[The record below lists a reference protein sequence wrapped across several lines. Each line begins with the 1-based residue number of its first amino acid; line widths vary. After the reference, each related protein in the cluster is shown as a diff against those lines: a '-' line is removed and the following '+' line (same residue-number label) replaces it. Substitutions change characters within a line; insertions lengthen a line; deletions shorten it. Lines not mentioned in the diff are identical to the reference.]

1 MQFDNVYTGEHWKPV
16 VIKGFPL
23 RHKYDVSNLGRI
35 RRYDKK
41 LGQYKIL
48 KVAQVKGYP
57 IYSFWGKETRR
68 TALIHRL
75 VSENFV
81 EREYK
86 SQNYVIHLDFNKSNN
101 RADNLKW
108 VTRETMIQ
116 HMKINPNWDPSRP
129 RNLNNAKLT
138 ETEVIRLKKKLKRGK
153 TALYKIA
160 REFGI
165 THTQLNRIRR
175 GENWGHIK
183 ID

>member
-1 MQFDNVYTGEHWKPV
+1 MVYESSFSGEQWKAV
-16 VIKGFPL
+16 TIKNFPL
-23 RHKYDVSNLGRI
+23 KHRYEVSSLGRI
-35 RRYDKK
+35 RRFDSKSHQFK
-41 LGQYKIL
+41 VL
-48 KVAQVKGYP
+48 KPAHVKGYP
-57 IYSFWGKETRR
+57 IYSFWGEDRRR
-68 TALIHRL
+68 TMLIHRL
-75 VSENFV
+75 VADNFT
-81 EREYK
+81 ERDHK
-86 SQNYVIHLDFNKSNN
+86 SQRYVIHMDFNKGNN

-108 VTRETMIQ
+108 VTRDTMVQ

-129 RNLNNAKLT
+129 RNMNNAKLT

-175 GENWGHIK
+175 GENWGHVT